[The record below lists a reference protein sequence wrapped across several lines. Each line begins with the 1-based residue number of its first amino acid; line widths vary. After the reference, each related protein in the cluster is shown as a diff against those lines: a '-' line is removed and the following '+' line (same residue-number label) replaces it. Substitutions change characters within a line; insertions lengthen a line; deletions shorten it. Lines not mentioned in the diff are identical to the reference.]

1 MAQTFANLLTH
12 IVFSTQDRVSNIRPE
27 LRPDFAPSKL
37 LSSHSIQ
44 AWRFTTAG
52 IYPQIPLTGRHSLS
66 GRGREKTFN
75 LPSGCWFPQNFVA
88 DSRHFERH

>member
-37 LSSHSIQ
+37 LSSHSITSL
-44 AWRFTTAG
+44 AVH
-52 IYPQIPLTGRHSLS
+52 HSRYLPANS
-66 GRGREKTFN
+66 SDGPAFPVRPWARED
-75 LPSGCWFPQNFVA
+75 V
-88 DSRHFERH
+88 